1 MELNSKRVRFK
12 YDRSASE
19 KQLAYV
25 RDLLASAKRK
35 AQEIDT
41 ALYYKTGE
49 YAREFWRLSE
59 LPEDLTSFEASA
71 LISYLRNIHSD
82 YSAAGVIHDVSYA
95 LTGPRRDT
103 NYLLGLLALEEAVA
117 YVMRL
122 VEEM

>member
-1 MELNSKRVRFK
+1 MEFNSKRVRFK
-12 YDRSASE
+12 HDKPASE
-19 KQLAYV
+19 KQIAYV
-25 RDLLASAKRK
+25 RDLLAHAKRK

-49 YAREFWRLSE
+49 YAREFWRLAE
-59 LPEDLTSFEASA
+59 LPPDLTSFEASA

-82 YSAAGVIHDVSYA
+82 YSAAGVIHDVIYA

-103 NYLLGLLALEEAVA
+103 NYLLGLLALEEAIA
-117 YVMRL
+117 YVMRI

>member
-1 MELNSKRVRFK
+1 MEFNSKRVRFTDK
-12 YDRSASE
+12 PASE
-19 KQLAYV
+19 KQIAYV

-49 YAREFWRLSE
+49 HAREFWRLAE
-59 LPEDLTSFEASA
+59 LPPDLTSFEASA
-71 LISYLRNIHSD
+71 LISYLLDIRSD
-82 YSAAGVIHDVSYA
+82 YSAAGVIHDVNYA
-95 LTGPRRDT
+95 LTGPRWDT

-117 YVMRL
+117 YVMRI